1 MIGHLHTGR
10 DWGGGE
16 HQVAQLL
23 RAMVRAGVPA
33 TLWARRGGLLG
44 SRLLAEGLP
53 VRTLSGLW
61 RVPLG
66 DLGLSRQLASAGVTL
81 LHCHDSRALSLG
93 IRLRRRLGVPLVLS
107 RRIASPLRANPIS
120 RAKYS
125 PRHVAAVVA
134 VSETARDVFCRD
146 GFPRDRVFVVPS
158 GLDLAELD
166 QLTPDNVFRQ
176 TLPGRYVVAGIGK
189 LAPKKNWPLL
199 IQAARAMQGT
209 GLDVTWLLIGDGP
222 ERRTLETLA
231 RDLGVTERVHFLGF
245 RADATRLLKS
255 CDLLFF
261 PSTREGAPGTVRQA
275 MALGIPVVAADAAGT
290 VESLGGHGW
299 IVGADDVAGAVR
311 AVTEALT
318 DTARREAVTRAA
330 RVSARERFAFERTLG
345 GTLEVY
351 ASLMGSPDREAQ
363 SSLRA

>member
-1 MIGHLHTGR
+1 MIVHLHTGR

-23 RAMVRAGVPA
+23 RAMAHAGVPA
-33 TLWARRGGLLG
+33 TLWARRGGLLA
-44 SRLLAEGLP
+44 SRLFAEGLP

-61 RVPLG
+61 RLPLG
-66 DLGLSRQLASAGVTL
+66 EFELSRQLASAGVKL
-81 LHCHDSRALSLG
+81 LHCHDSRALGVG
-93 IRLRRRLGVPLVLS
+93 IRVRRRLGVPLVLS
-107 RRIASPLRANPIS
+107 RRIASPLRSNPLS

-134 VSETARDVFCRD
+134 VSETVRDVFCRD

-158 GLDLAELD
+158 GLDLTELD
-166 QLTPDNVFRQ
+166 QLAPDEVFRR
-176 TLPGRYVVAGIGK
+176 TCSGRYVVAGIGK

-199 IQAARAMQGT
+199 IRAARAMQGT
-209 GLDVTWLLIGDGP
+209 GIDITWLLIGDGP
-222 ERRTLETLA
+222 DRHTLETMA
-231 RDLGVTERVHFLGF
+231 RDLGVAERVHFLGF
-245 RADATRLLKS
+245 RADASRLLKS

-275 MALGIPVVAADAAGT
+275 MALGVPVVAADAAGT

-311 AVTEALT
+311 ALTEALT
-318 DTARREAVTRAA
+318 DHARREAVTRAA
-330 RVSARERFAFERTLG
+330 SASARERFAFERTLG
-345 GTLEVY
+345 GTLAVY
-351 ASLMGSPDREAQ
+351 ASVMGNPGQEAQ
-363 SSLRA
+363 SRLRA